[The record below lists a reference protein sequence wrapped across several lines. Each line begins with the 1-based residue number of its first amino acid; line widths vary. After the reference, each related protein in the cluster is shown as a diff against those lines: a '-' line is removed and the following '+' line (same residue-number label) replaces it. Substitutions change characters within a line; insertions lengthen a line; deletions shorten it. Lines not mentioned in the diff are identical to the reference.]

1 MDIKDIDGLI
11 AKMEDKSLKRLVIKK
26 NGFEIE
32 LERMCNEVVAAV
44 PMVAPVAA
52 AAPAPAVAPEAA
64 APPKKSGEVITS
76 PIVGTFYASPS
87 PNDPPYAKVG
97 DRVERESIVC
107 IIEAMKVMNEVKA
120 GVSGKIVEI
129 LMKSGD
135 PVEYGTVM
143 FRVE

>member
-26 NGFEIE
+26 DGFEIE

-44 PMVAPVAA
+44 PIAAPVA
-52 AAPAPAVAPEAA
+52 PALPAVTAPT
-64 APPKKSGEVITS
+64 KQIGEVITS

-107 IIEAMKVMNEVKA
+107 IIEAMKVMNEVKS